1 MFENLR
7 IKNFRLFDDLEIGE
21 LKRINLLAGRNNTG
35 KTTVLEALYLLA
47 GADNPEHVLEVKG
60 IRGISETAG
69 APGRVPTSYWKPVF
83 AQLNMQ
89 RPIEI
94 SGKHSHLGSLAL
106 AISLERRDPS
116 ETPEPYRFPT
126 PQVAQGVADNAQG
139 TSTLDFGEQ
148 LADPWALHL
157 SWEATKEQNICDM
170 RVTKHGHQMVSKDL
184 GIPFQSVYL
193 SLGLGNAQED
203 AVRLGQ
209 LRARKKGN
217 LLTKALQVVEPSLE
231 SVEDISATGTP
242 MIWCDIGLPELAPLS
257 ALGEGVARIARIV
270 LAMSIVP
277 GGVVLVDEIENGFHH
292 SIMNK
297 VWAVVEE
304 AALQFDAQVIATTH
318 SYECVMAAHEALS
331 DEWRLHRLDR
341 SNDGSSL
348 CVTYD
353 TKTVEAAIRHDLE
366 VR

>member
-7 IKNFRLFDDLEIGE
+7 IKNFRLFDDLEIGDLE
-21 LKRINLLAGRNNTG
+21 RINLLAGRNNTG
-35 KTTVLEALYLLA
+35 KTTVLEAMYLLA
-47 GADNPEHVLEVKG
+47 SVGNPKRVIEVKG
-60 IRGISETAG
+60 IRGISEASG
-69 APGRVPTSYWKPVF
+69 APGRVPTSYWKPLF
-83 AQLNMQ
+83 SQLNMQ

-94 SGKHSHLGSLAL
+94 SGVHSDLGRLAL
-106 AISLERRDPS
+106 AISLERRGPS
-116 ETPEPYRFPT
+116 ETPEPHRFPT

-139 TSTLDFGEQ
+139 TSTLDFGEL

-157 SWEATKEQNICDM
+157 SWETAQARNTSDL
-170 RVTKHGHQMVSKDL
+170 RVTEHGHQSVSTDL
-184 GIPFQSVYL
+184 GIPLQAIYL
-193 SLGLGNAQED
+193 PLGTGNAQED

-209 LRARKKGN
+209 LRTRKKGN
-217 LLTKALQVVEPSLE
+217 LLTKALQVVEPTLE
-231 SVEDISATGTP
+231 SVEDNSATGTP
-242 MIWCDIGLPELAPLS
+242 MIWGDIGLPELTPLS
-257 ALGEGVARIARIV
+257 AMGEGVARIARIV
-270 LAMSIVP
+270 LATSIVP

-341 SNDGSSL
+341 TNDGSSL

-353 TKTVEAAIRHDLE
+353 TETVEAAIRHDLE